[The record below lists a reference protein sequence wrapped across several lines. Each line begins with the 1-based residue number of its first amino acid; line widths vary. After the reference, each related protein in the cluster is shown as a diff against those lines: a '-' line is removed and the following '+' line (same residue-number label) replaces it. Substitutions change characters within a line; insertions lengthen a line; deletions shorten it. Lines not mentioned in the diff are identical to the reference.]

1 MEKKKRGRPRKIR
14 FEDRYDIIEAQVE
27 KRKGKWFLK
36 AISWISW
43 DDVSQI
49 IKTHVYNKWHLW
61 DQKRPLEPWLNR
73 IISNQIKNILRN
85 YYSNFIRPCNQCPF
99 NTSGAIDNISEENY
113 CSWTKTGRQDGSCPL
128 YAKWEKTKKSSFA
141 INMAGNIEDST
152 ALVKQ
157 EKPFDI
163 DDANNK
169 LNVLMKKHLSEKHY
183 LIYDMIYIK
192 NLDIN
197 KAAEKL
203 GYKSN
208 EKGRKAGYKQ
218 IKNFEKMFK
227 DLAKRLIKD
236 NDII

>member
-99 NTSGAIDNISEENY
+99 NTSGAIDNINEENY

-169 LNVLMKKHLSEKHY
+169 LNVLMEKHLSEKHY

>member
-14 FEDRYDIIEAQVE
+14 FEDKFDIIKEQVQ
-27 KRKGKWFLK
+27 KRRAKWFLK

-43 DDVSQI
+43 EDVSQI
-49 IKTHVYNKWHLW
+49 IKTHIYNKWHLW

-99 NTSGAIDNISEENY
+99 NVSGAIDNINDENY
-113 CSWTKTGRQDGSCPL
+113 CSWTKTGKQDSTCPL

-141 INMAGNIEDST
+141 INMACNIEDSSVN
-152 ALVKQ
+152 AKQ
-157 EKPFDI
+157 EKDFDI
-163 DDANNK
+163 DKANEK
-169 LNVLMKKHLSEKHY
+169 LNILMKKHLSEKHY
-183 LIYDMIYIK
+183 IIYDMIYIK

-227 DLAKRLIKD
+227 DLAKKLIKE
-236 NDII
+236 NDIV

>member
-1 MEKKKRGRPRKIR
+1 MEKKKRGRPKKVK
-14 FEDRYDIIEAQVE
+14 FEDKYDIIEAQVE

-43 DDVSQI
+43 EDVSQI

-99 NTSGAIDNISEENY
+99 NSSGAIDNINEENY
-113 CSWTKTGRQDGSCPL
+113 CSWTKSGKQDGSCPL
-128 YAKWEKTKKSSFA
+128 YRKWERSKKSSFA
-141 INMAGNIEDST
+141 INMAGNIEDSI
-152 ALVKQ
+152 AFINH
-157 EKPFDI
+157 EKPFNI
-163 DDANNK
+163 DTAYEK
-169 LNVLMKKHLSEKHY
+169 LNILMKKSLSEKHY
-183 LIYDMIYIK
+183 IIYSMIYIE

-227 DLAKRLIKD
+227 DLAKRLIRD
-236 NDII
+236 NDIV